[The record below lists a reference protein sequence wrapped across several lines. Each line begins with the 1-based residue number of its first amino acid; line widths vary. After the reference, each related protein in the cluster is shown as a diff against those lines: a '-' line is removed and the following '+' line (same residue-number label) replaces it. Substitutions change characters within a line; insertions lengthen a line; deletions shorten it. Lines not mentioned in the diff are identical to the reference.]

1 MADYMIR
8 AAAADNFVRAFA
20 VTSRG
25 VTEYAR
31 KRHNLS
37 PVASAALGRTMAAGL
52 MMGAMMKGEKDVLTL
67 RFMGDGPLGGI
78 TVTAGSEGNV
88 KGYVGNPG
96 VVLPPNE
103 FGHFDVGG
111 AVGKGLLHVLRDI
124 GLKEPYAGQVDI
136 QSGEI
141 AQDIAYY
148 YAVSEQVPTVCAL
161 GVLMNKDNTVR
172 ESGGY
177 MIQLMPDCPDDVIS
191 AIEKKVTAMPSVTDL
206 LRNGKSPE
214 EILTDIL
221 GELKLTIF
229 ESKPVRF
236 KCDCSRERVEK
247 TLIALGRRELMSIVD
262 DGREET
268 LNCAFCN
275 TDYTFTNAELR
286 DILRKCT
293 Q

>member
-1 MADYMIR
+1 
-8 AAAADNFVRAFA
+8 
-20 VTSRG
+20 
-25 VTEYAR
+25 
-31 KRHNLS
+31 
-37 PVASAALGRTMAAGL
+37 
-52 MMGAMMKGEKDVLTL
+52 
-67 RFMGDGPLGGI
+67 
-78 TVTAGSEGNV
+78 
-88 KGYVGNPG
+88 
-96 VVLPPNE
+96 
-103 FGHFDVGG
+103 
-111 AVGKGLLHVLRDI
+111 
-124 GLKEPYAGQVDI
+124 
-136 QSGEI
+136 
-141 AQDIAYY
+141 
-148 YAVSEQVPTVCAL
+148 
-161 GVLMNKDNTVR
+161 MNKDNTVR

-247 TLIALGRRELMSIVD
+247 ALIALGRRELMSIVD

-286 DILRKCT
+286 DVLRKCT